1 MMFAPYVPLVDP
13 RHQTPQQ
20 RKRANRFALG
30 LFVLTALAG
39 LFVKFLL

>member
-1 MMFAPYVPLVDP
+1 MMFAPYVPFVSP

-20 RKRANRFALG
+20 RKHANRFALV
-30 LFVLTALAG
+30 LFTLTALSG